1 MKIEDQV
8 VVIFAGVNG
17 YLDAIEVTDI
27 GRFEAGLMDHMRSAA
42 QGVLDTIRDEQKLS
56 EETESK
62 LSAAIE
68 AFAKSFA

>member
-1 MKIEDQV
+1 
-8 VVIFAGVNG
+8 
-17 YLDAIEVTDI
+17 
-27 GRFEAGLMDHMRSAA
+27 MDHMRSAA

-68 AFAKSFA
+68 AFAESFA